1 MDIIG
6 KNKNFGLTL
15 FFAISVFFLAYVLV
29 FAVYQAYREREYKKE
44 LAGVRVTIIDTD
56 GVVLMDTEKD
66 PHTMPNHLQ
75 RREVQQALHE
85 GYGFDISRTSET
97 DGERYFYS
105 ATYFPET
112 GQIIRSAIPYPG
124 EKADAPITNKG
135 YIALSV
141 VIFLLL
147 SAMLFFYT
155 RRVGRH
161 VDSTIED
168 YRQQV
173 RTAEEEKMR
182 IKHALT
188 QNTAHEL
195 KTPLASINGY
205 LETLAAHPDLSL
217 EQRQQ
222 FLGKCMS
229 QAQRMTALLSDMSTL
244 TRLDNMQTA
253 LTEKQA
259 VDMVEIARQA
269 IEDVRPML
277 EQKQIAI
284 ALDMPPKLPM
294 QGDYNLLYTVYR
306 NILDNSI
313 LYSGCTKISVT
324 GNTQYEFAI
333 TDDGTGID
341 EKHLPHLFE
350 RFYRVDK
357 GRSRDMGGTGLGL
370 AIVKNAVSLHGGTCS
385 AELTKPHGL
394 TIRFS
399 IPQIAVVK

>member
-44 LAGVRVTIIDTD
+44 LAGVRVTIINSD

-75 RREVQQALHE
+75 RREVQQALQE

-105 ATYFPET
+105 ATYFPES

-141 VIFLLL
+141 IIFLLL

-205 LETLAAHPDLSL
+205 LETLATHPDLSL

-222 FLGKCMS
+222 FLGKCIS

-244 TRLDNMQTA
+244 TRLDNMQPVLMEKLPID
-253 LTEKQA
+253 LTL
-259 VDMVEIARQA
+259 IATQA
-269 IEDVRPML
+269 IDDVRPIL
-277 EQKQIAI
+277 EQKHI
-284 ALDMPPKLPM
+284 ALTFNLPPQMPA
-294 QGDYNLLYTVYR
+294 QGDYSLMYSVFR
-306 NILDNSI
+306 NILDNAI
-313 LYSGCTKISVT
+313 LYSGCTAITVT
-324 GNTQYEFAI
+324 GNALYEFAI
-333 TDDGTGID
+333 VDDGIGV
-341 EKHLPHLFE
+341 EPKHLPHLFE

-385 AELTKPHGL
+385 AELTRPHGL
-394 TIRFS
+394 TVRFS
-399 IPQIAVVK
+399 ISQN